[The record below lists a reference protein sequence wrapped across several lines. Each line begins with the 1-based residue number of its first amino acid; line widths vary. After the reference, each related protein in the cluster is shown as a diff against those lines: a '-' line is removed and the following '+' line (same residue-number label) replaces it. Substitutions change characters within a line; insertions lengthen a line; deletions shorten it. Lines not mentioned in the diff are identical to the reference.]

1 MKELLLFLTSNY
13 PIERVNKELLENK
26 YNLFDNVKLLNE
38 NDLDSN
44 ITKIINFIKFNYGER
59 GYGY

>member
-44 ITKIINFIKFNYGER
+44 ITKIINFIKFNYD
-59 GYGY
+59 

>member
-44 ITKIINFIKFNYGER
+44 ITKIIKGSLS
-59 GYGY
+59 

>member
-44 ITKIINFIKFNYGER
+44 ITKIINFIKFNYLFPIL
-59 GYGY
+59 

>member
-13 PIERVNKELLENK
+13 PIERVNKELLENR

-44 ITKIINFIKFNYGER
+44 ITKIINSVFNSFCR
-59 GYGY
+59 F